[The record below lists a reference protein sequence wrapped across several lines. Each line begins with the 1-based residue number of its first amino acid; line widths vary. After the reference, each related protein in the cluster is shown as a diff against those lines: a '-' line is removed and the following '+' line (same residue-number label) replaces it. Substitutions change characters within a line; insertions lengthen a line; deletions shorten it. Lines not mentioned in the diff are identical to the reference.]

1 MTDNNNDDLVSF
13 SSDSD
18 DFQHFLET
26 YVELLKRYEKRSL
39 DLLQQSHQAANEFV
53 AQVQQSP
60 VWCRLQDII
69 KEQQS
74 NFDALLE
81 SDTQKFPERLRRTLM
96 EEWNTHGMPRKRREN
111 LSKEK
116 VKLLKEWFDEHAHH
130 PYPTED
136 EKEQLCQKTGV
147 PKEQVSTTS
156 LFSERSY

>member
-1 MTDNNNDDLVSF
+1 
-13 SSDSD
+13 
-18 DFQHFLET
+18 
-26 YVELLKRYEKRSL
+26 
-39 DLLQQSHQAANEFV
+39 
-53 AQVQQSP
+53 
-60 VWCRLQDII
+60 
-69 KEQQS
+69 
-74 NFDALLE
+74 
-81 SDTQKFPERLRRTLM
+81 M

>member
-111 LSKEK
+111 
-116 VKLLKEWFDEHAHH
+116 H

-147 PKEQVSTTS
+147 PKEQIKNWFINQRKRGRMESKAKRQINGN
-156 LFSERSY
+156 E